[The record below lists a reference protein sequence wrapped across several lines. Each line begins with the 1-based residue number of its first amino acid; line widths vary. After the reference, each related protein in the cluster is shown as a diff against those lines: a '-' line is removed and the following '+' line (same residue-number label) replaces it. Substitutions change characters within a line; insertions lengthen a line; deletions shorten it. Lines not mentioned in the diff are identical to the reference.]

1 MSSDAQ
7 PSSSAPCAGDEASRV
22 HSPSVQDLADAC
34 EAVRRGTLF
43 IHPGSTFPPELVEQ
57 HEASGIECAAC
68 KQSLSFRD
76 ANGHLTLDHWNAHLS
91 TCSPSFS
98 FSPSIVDILATQSQ
112 PPRRRRPK
120 RTEEQRIAYLAQD
133 SYVAQFE
140 AFRVLCKG
148 CDRWIRLRP
157 NSTYCSI
164 PWDAHRKSCLQR
176 RRITVDPPAT
186 PDSHRAPK
194 RAKYEHDLP
203 PDPVTLQDDDV
214 DGEYEEEDEL
224 AGDDGPTYLQRATT
238 VRLAD
243 RVAIFTQDPAV
254 QGFNEDGIICAGCRG
269 WIETPQTDHSAALGI
284 WQHHRSI
291 CGPVQKQFIGT
302 VPPAPATP
310 ASTPQRRPTPRTTH
324 PLNNPDVPI
333 HLPLPGA
340 PDVIVDVS
348 PKQYA
353 PPNETRRRS
362 AEKRRATLEADVL
375 IRVVEPNRVFC
386 AMCEKWVS
394 LRQDSSYCAYPWL
407 QHRGKCLVRYQ
418 KKQEAAKTSPARR
431 IGPAPTSPSSP
442 SASAS
447 SSPTKAPRHDIPAYP
462 PRKLPAG
469 SYLGPMPPT
478 PTPMTASPFLR
489 DVPNDDAA
497 HASEWVYEKSPPSR
511 DTSSKSHKAKAKAV
525 DTGAGV
531 SVRPDLN
538 SENGRCVS
546 LSLPPFP
553 FLLHFS
559 FPGPVLTF
567 PRHVFVWASIGYLFR
582 TTHESGVDELSISA
596 LLMYVNAALPTDKY
610 EDFDTQEVVQAA
622 GMLCGAPGSGFVL
635 VGDAIR
641 PRDASG

>member
-1 MSSDAQ
+1 MH
-7 PSSSAPCAGDEASRV
+7 C
-22 HSPSVQDLADAC
+22 DLA
-34 EAVRRGTLF
+34 T
-43 IHPGSTFPPELVEQ
+43 
-57 HEASGIECAAC
+57 
-68 KQSLSFRD
+68 
-76 ANGHLTLDHWNAHLS
+76 
-91 TCSPSFS
+91 
-98 FSPSIVDILATQSQ
+98 
-112 PPRRRRPK
+112 
-120 RTEEQRIAYLAQD
+120 AYL
-133 SYVAQFE
+133 
-140 AFRVLCKG
+140 
-148 CDRWIRLRP
+148 
-157 NSTYCSI
+157 
-164 PWDAHRKSCLQR
+164 H
-176 RRITVDPPAT
+176 
-186 PDSHRAPK
+186 
-194 RAKYEHDLP
+194 
-203 PDPVTLQDDDV
+203 
-214 DGEYEEEDEL
+214 
-224 AGDDGPTYLQRATT
+224 
-238 VRLAD
+238 
-243 RVAIFTQDPAV
+243 
-254 QGFNEDGIICAGCRG
+254 
-269 WIETPQTDHSAALGI
+269 LG
-284 WQHHRSI
+284 R
-291 CGPVQKQFIGT
+291 T
-302 VPPAPATP
+302 VPPAPAT
-310 ASTPQRRPTPRTTH
+310 ATSTPQHRPTH
-324 PLNNPDVPI
+324 PLNNPDIPI

-447 SSPTKAPRHDIPAYP
+447 ASSSPTKAPRHDIPAYP

-469 SYLGPMPPT
+469 SYLGPMPTPT
-478 PTPMTASPFLR
+478 PTTASPFLR

-511 DTSSKSHKAKAKAV
+511 DASSKSHKAKAKAV

-538 SENGRCVS
+538 SENG
-546 LSLPPFP
+546 
-553 FLLHFS
+553 
-559 FPGPVLTF
+559 
-567 PRHVFVWASIGYLFR
+567 RHVFVWASIGYLFR